1 MACAPTAPLPLE
13 DAVSMVNDGS
23 EGGLRMWTPDGH
35 GKVNSDVTRESAQ
48 LRCQLLQCLGP
59 ALTQGL
65 GRAGEQSLRTPAK
78 QTDQLHATNP
88 TSTVADRFADPS
100 ADMTYFGSK
109 NLW

>member
-1 MACAPTAPLPLE
+1 MACSPTAPLPLE

-48 LRCQLLQCLGP
+48 LRCRCSP
-59 ALTQGL
+59 ALTQCL

>member
-1 MACAPTAPLPLE
+1 M
-13 DAVSMVNDGS
+13 S
-23 EGGLRMWTPDGH
+23 
-35 GKVNSDVTRESAQ
+35 
-48 LRCQLLQCLGP
+48 LLQCP
-59 ALTQGL
+59 ALTQCL